1 VYQNFNS
8 HLVFIQDSNTKFHL
22 NPLYGFGGKT
32 VERGQ
37 LPDYT
42 KMERVNKGL
51 VISAEI
57 LLLSTVR
64 RYNNEQLYDVNP
76 KFYGVGIST
85 FYPTNQMR

>member
-1 VYQNFNS
+1 ME
-8 HLVFIQDSNTKFHL
+8 I
-22 NPLYGFGGKT
+22 
-32 VERGQ
+32 GQ
-37 LPDYT
+37 LLDYT

-57 LLLSTVR
+57 LLLSTLR
-64 RYNNEQLYDVNP
+64 RYRNEQSYDVNS